1 MGAFSIRRTP
11 FYANDFQVTFEN
23 GIHPLDL
30 ATWLEMGIMV
40 QGSFPDIKVVIDDIH
55 TDGNSVILAI
65 HFKATFTHPLDLSVL
80 GLGVIPATGAP
91 VKFLIN
97 TNRFSFE
104 GDKIERMYNMD
115 IGPYTGVSGFLKD
128 VSVPIS

>member
-1 MGAFSIRRTP
+1 
-11 FYANDFQVTFEN
+11 
-23 GIHPLDL
+23 
-30 ATWLEMGIMV
+30 MV

-128 VSVPIS
+128 VSVPISQDQPVCPDLLCKPNPNIIGSILSSQPLGSLTVQTK